1 MDRAVI
7 KAMAAFVY
15 LAVLKDALI
24 CLVMKWQYEDEGMDL
39 FMSSTKMSGKSVMI
53 LEGYQNIR
61 KFSNIMSTKISGIAG
76 KNSMLKITRR

>member
-24 CLVMKWQYEDEGMDL
+24 CLVMKWQYDDEGMDS
-39 FMSSTKMSGKSVMI
+39 FI
-53 LEGYQNIR
+53 
-61 KFSNIMSTKISGIAG
+61 SNYVQKC
-76 KNSMLKITRR
+76 

>member
-24 CLVMKWQYEDEGMDL
+24 CLVMKWQYKDEGMDL
-39 FMSSTKMSGKSVMI
+39 FMSSTKMSGNSVMI

-61 KFSNIMSTKISGIAG
+61 KFSNIMRTKISGIAG
-76 KNSMLKITRR
+76 KNSMLKITHS

>member
-24 CLVMKWQYEDEGMDL
+24 CLVMKWQYKYQGMDL
-39 FMSSTKMSGKSVMI
+39 FMSSTKMSGKSFVVQ
-53 LEGYQNIR
+53 EG
-61 KFSNIMSTKISGIAG
+61 
-76 KNSMLKITRR
+76 

>member
-24 CLVMKWQYEDEGMDL
+24 CLVMKWQYKSQGMDL
-39 FMSSTKMSGKSVMI
+39 F
-53 LEGYQNIR
+53 
-61 KFSNIMSTKISGIAG
+61 ISDYVP
-76 KNSMLKITRR
+76 NC

>member
-24 CLVMKWQYEDEGMDL
+24 CLVMKLQYSDSGMDS
-39 FMSSTKMSGKSVMI
+39 F
-53 LEGYQNIR
+53 
-61 KFSNIMSTKISGIAG
+61 ISDYVP
-76 KNSMLKITRR
+76 KC

>member
-39 FMSSTKMSGKSVMI
+39 FMSRTKMSGKSFVVQ
-53 LEGYQNIR
+53 EGYQNIR
-61 KFSNIMSTKISGIAG
+61 KFLNIMSNK
-76 KNSMLKITRR
+76 M